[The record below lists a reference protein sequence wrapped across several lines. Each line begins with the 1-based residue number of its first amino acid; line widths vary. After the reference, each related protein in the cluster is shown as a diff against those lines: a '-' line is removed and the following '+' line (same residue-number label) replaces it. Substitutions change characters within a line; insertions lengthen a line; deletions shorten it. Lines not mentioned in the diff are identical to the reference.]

1 MSSFLISLFVLWS
14 SCTIVKN
21 SNKVH
26 EYRPHL
32 FYSHAGIISNMG
44 KKSKSKKSK
53 KQTNTNGEPVRE
65 RLAAAVSTAATT
77 ARATSSTRT
86 IVQTICRLMKVRNFE
101 KILPIESKSTRSIQ
115 VGVWT
120 LLFSTN
126 ISSQSLAGSMV

>member
-1 MSSFLISLFVLWS
+1 
-14 SCTIVKN
+14 
-21 SNKVH
+21 
-26 EYRPHL
+26 
-32 FYSHAGIISNMG
+32 MG

-77 ARATSSTRT
+77 ARATISTRT
-86 IVQTICRLMKVRNFE
+86 LVQTICRLMKVRNFE

-120 LLFSTN
+120 LLYSTN
-126 ISSQSLAGSMV
+126 ISSQSLTGSMV